1 MTQIIL
7 DAATGTRFRTA
18 DGPVQV
24 CDADGQLLGYFTP
37 AENASVYEGVEPPT
51 SIEELLRRANAGGG
65 RTWRDIK
72 ADLEKLP

>member
-7 DAATGTRFRTA
+7 DSATGKRFRAA
-18 DGPVQV
+18 DGPAQI

-51 SIEELLRRANAGGG
+51 PTEELLRRADAGGG
-65 RTWRDIK
+65 RTWREIK